1 MFAIRRAI
9 LSQSKSFVRFN
20 SSAAWDE
27 AIAAV
32 RQDLKTNIRSRADPL
47 EKNVIR
53 SILTEVKNFEVSH
66 PEQTND
72 EFHLYDLLNKMI
84 KQRKETAAEYMKEG
98 SPDRFQQVGLNELRE
113 VPYLKKYLESL
124 PVASPDQVDAKV
136 EAIAKALK
144 EQDQLTI
151 KTLFSRIP
159 WGTISSEW
167 QASRSSV
174 TESVNRIFAK
184 LSN

>member
-1 MFAIRRAI
+1 
-9 LSQSKSFVRFN
+9 
-20 SSAAWDE
+20 
-27 AIAAV
+27 
-32 RQDLKTNIRSRADPL
+32 
-47 EKNVIR
+47 
-53 SILTEVKNFEVSH
+53 
-66 PEQTND
+66 
-72 EFHLYDLLNKMI
+72 
-84 KQRKETAAEYMKEG
+84 MKEG

-113 VPYLKKYLESL
+113 IPFLKKYLESL
-124 PVASPDQVDAKV
+124 PVASPAQVDAKV

-174 TESVNRIFAK
+174 TESVNRVFAK